1 MRILIVEDEP
11 FIQDDLQDALLSL
24 GHEVVAVCESY
35 EEVETLLSSNP
46 TIDLAFLDIQ
56 LASDL
61 DGIDV
66 AHLLKNHGVKQLVF
80 LSSLSD
86 DRTLKRVKQ
95 IHIAGYLVKP
105 FKLADIKTTLAL
117 LPTVSEEP
125 KSSIDFLV
133 KDGAEY
139 FKVKASDI
147 LYVEACD
154 NYIKLH
160 TANKK
165 WMLNMTMKAAQEKL
179 PSTDFLR
186 AHRSFIVNI
195 HFVDRLGPNY
205 LVIGKE
211 EIPVNEEFK
220 KGFQER
226 FERF

>member
-11 FIQDDLQDALLSL
+11 FIQDDLQDALGTL
-24 GHEVVAVCESY
+24 GHEVLSVCESY
-35 EEVETLLSSNP
+35 EEVEAFLENQP
-46 TIDLAFLDIQ
+46 QIDLAFLDIQ
-56 LASDL
+56 LATAL

-66 AHLLKNHGVKQLVF
+66 AHMLRNHNVKHLVF

-95 IHIAGYLVKP
+95 IPIAGYLVKP

-117 LPTVSEEP
+117 LPNTPEE
-125 KSSIDFLV
+125 SRVVVDFLV
-133 KDGAEY
+133 KDGTEY

-179 PSTDFLR
+179 PASDFLR

-195 HFVDRLGPNY
+195 HCVDRLGPNY
-205 LVIGKE
+205 LLIGKE